1 MIRLGLC
8 GWPEDSTS
16 ESRTAT
22 SSEREEEPK
31 DSDSSTIA
39 FVRAV
44 IALIRKQR
52 STKAI
57 ETYEQV
63 KFLVEYVE
71 HLRNYS
77 NPVEL

>member
-8 GWPEDSTS
+8 GWPEDSMS

-22 SSEREEEPK
+22 SSEWEDEET
-31 DSDSSTIA
+31 DSDSTIA

-44 IALIRKQR
+44 IALVRKQR

-77 NPVEL
+77 NAVKL